1 MAFLFLYS
9 QTKAPWVKIQR
20 FLGFCLNSK
29 CPLLSKKVHC
39 AERENRT
46 SLKWKSRHWKTDGR
60 KPGLV
65 MGQFS
70 LECPIR
76 KYLVVML
83 PFQVKSYLKINSNF
97 TTVASC
103 FSFFLALV
111 LKLKFYFGVTV
122 CFIIMI
128 WTMPLRTA
136 RLNFKTV
143 IFIRLWGILFTL
155 ISLFYSWGTVFR
167 GSFHIFLCQN
177 IFIFTMDYMYL
188 KCKIFLSTLTK

>member
-1 MAFLFLYS
+1 MPS
-9 QTKAPWVKIQR
+9 TV
-20 FLGFCLNSK
+20 
-29 CPLLSKKVHC
+29 KKVHC
-39 AERENRT
+39 AERENLT

-70 LECPIR
+70 LECSIR
-76 KYLVVML
+76 KYLVVMSHSKL
-83 PFQVKSYLKINSNF
+83 EVTLKLILIWQLLLH
-97 TTVASC
+97 ASH
-103 FSFFLALV
+103 FFLALV

-122 CFIIMI
+122 CFVIMI

-143 IFIRLWGILFTL
+143 IFIVLWGILFTL
-155 ISLFYSWGTVFR
+155 ITLFYSWGTVFR

-177 IFIFTMDYMYL
+177 VFIFTMDYMYL
-188 KCKIFLSTLTK
+188 KCKLFHSTLTK

>member
-1 MAFLFLYS
+1 MYTKIALLFLYS
-9 QTKAPWVKIQR
+9 QTKAPWVKIQEI
-20 FLGFCLNSK
+20 SWI
-29 CPLLSKKVHC
+29 LSKFKVPSTVKNMHC
-39 AERENRT
+39 AERENLT

-70 LECPIR
+70 LECSIR

-97 TTVASC
+97 TTIASH

-111 LKLKFYFGVTV
+111 LKLKFYFGVTI

-128 WTMPLRTA
+128 WTMHLRD
-136 RLNFKTV
+136 
-143 IFIRLWGILFTL
+143 
-155 ISLFYSWGTVFR
+155 
-167 GSFHIFLCQN
+167 CQ
-177 IFIFTMDYMYL
+177 TEL
-188 KCKIFLSTLTK
+188 